1 MRQMTPGTKAAY
13 IFPGQGS
20 QSVGMGLNLYENY
33 ASARKVFEKA
43 DSVLGFELS
52 RLCFNGPEDELV
64 KTVNVQPTVLT
75 VSVAYLRA
83 VQEAHG
89 SSFPA
94 PGFVAGHSLGQYSAL
109 VACGTLSFAEALRL
123 VRERGRLMYEAGQ
136 ASPGGMTAVIGA
148 DEAAVREICNLTG
161 TEISNI
167 NCPGQVVVS
176 GAAVNL
182 GEFVKLAL
190 ERGIRRVMTLKVS
203 GAFHSRL
210 MQPAAEGLRKAITE
224 CNFKEPACPVVSN
237 VTAEAL
243 GDSASIRKELADQLV
258 SCVKWQRSIENM
270 INNGVGSFYE
280 IGHGQVLSGLVKRI
294 NPEVR
299 VYHVSELLKTMN

>member
-1 MRQMTPGTKAAY
+1 MTPRKVAF

-33 ASARKVFEKA
+33 AAARQVFEEA
-43 DSVLGFELS
+43 DSVLGFSLS

-64 KTVNVQPTVLT
+64 KTVNVQPAVLT

-83 VQEAHG
+83 AQEMHG
-89 SSFPA
+89 DSFPV

-109 VACGTLSFAEALRL
+109 VACGALSFADALRL
-123 VRERGRLMYEAGQ
+123 VRERGRLMYEAGK
-136 ASPGGMTAVIGA
+136 ATPGGMSAVIGV
-148 DEAAVREICNLTG
+148 DEAAIREICNITE

-176 GAAVNL
+176 GAALKL
-182 GEFVKLAL
+182 GEFFKLAL

-210 MQPAAEGLRKAITE
+210 MQPAAEGLQQAIAE
-224 CNFKEPACPVVSN
+224 CSFSDPACPVVSN
-237 VTAEAL
+237 VTAESL
-243 GDSASIRKELADQLV
+243 GDSAAIRKELSDQLI
-258 SCVKWQRSIENM
+258 SCVQWQRSVENM
-270 INNGVGSFYE
+270 IKNGVAAFYE
-280 IGHGQVLSGLVKRI
+280 IGHGQVLGGLIRRI
-294 NPEVR
+294 DPEVR
-299 VYHVSELLKTMN
+299 VYHISELLKIMN